1 MRGYSIISDEER
13 QAIIKQHESVYD
25 GYAVGNVPSNM
36 YPLTVADYA
45 TDKGGIT
52 INNKGEIT
60 TYKNHLVNESEVKE
74 VMGDIN
80 KYSPMSYVKKIL
92 SGEMSIEEVSKET
105 GLPFTVIS
113 KIANKLSGKPLEV
126 KEYASADT
134 NYDEV
139 DPAYDFQSGGPEEFE
154 PDYETDPMDTDI
166 QAIQNMFDF
175 QSQHD
180 SDPDAREMVKNSEK
194 AMDQE
199 FSGKEKYGDEENAYD
214 FESDGPGDAYES
226 VIKEDESKKSLT
238 DIARELMLSQKFEK
252 IANEMEPFEYGDEF
266 EFADNFL
273 DQLLSDY
280 DGEDFYDDL
289 FDTVKDEYGDIILSM
304 YGRPHDDDDDEDMY
318 ESVIEENM
326 CEQCGMTETLCEC
339 WMGEEVEE
347 DLQESFKKEK
357 EKITEMFNRFKKY
370 N

>member
-52 INNKGEIT
+52 VNNKGEVT
-60 TYKNHLVNESEVKE
+60 TYKNHLVNESEVKQ

-105 GLPFTVIS
+105 GLPLTILS
-113 KIANKLSGKPLEV
+113 KLANKLSGKPLEV

-139 DPAYDFQSGGPEEFE
+139 DSAYDFQSGGPEEFE
-154 PDYETDPMDTDI
+154 PDYETDPMDSDI

-175 QSQHD
+175 QSQND

-194 AMDQE
+194 AMNQE
-199 FSGKEKYGDEENAYD
+199 FSGKEKYGDETNAYD
-214 FESDGPGDAYES
+214 FQSDGPDDAYES
-226 VIKEDESKKSLT
+226 VIKEDDNKKSLS
-238 DIARELMLSQKFEK
+238 DIARELMLSQRFEK
-252 IANEMEPFEYGDEF
+252 IANEMEPSEYGDEF
-266 EFADNFL
+266 DYADDFI

-347 DLQESFKKEK
+347 DLQESLKQEK